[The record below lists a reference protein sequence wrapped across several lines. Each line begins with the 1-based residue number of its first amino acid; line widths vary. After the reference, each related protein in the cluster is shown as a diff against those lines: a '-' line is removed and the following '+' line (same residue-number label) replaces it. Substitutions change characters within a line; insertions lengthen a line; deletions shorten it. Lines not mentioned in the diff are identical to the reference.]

1 MCPNLLSSATST
13 SLVMKAPDPLWQGPP
28 QSLLEAEETPER
40 MEGDLDASEP
50 AA

>member
-1 MCPNLLSSATST
+1 
-13 SLVMKAPDPLWQGPP
+13 MKAPDPLWQGP

-40 MEGDLDASEP
+40 MEGNLDASEP